1 MSKETK
7 NTESKNVV
15 ANNSNES
22 VVLTE
27 KSVDVVEN
35 TESDNVV
42 NATVV
47 ATRFYSKTIEKKQLV
62 NGVLVVVPD
71 KSYKVDLLEL
81 TLDKSLKVFVKDLN
95 TGLFVESTSNKVDIS
110 LNELKKLLSF
120 ASDKFAFVVP
130 MPIRTIITDERY
142 QHCSDEDLTQ
152 LFFGS
157 VMLHSQVVV
166 QSTLVPAGTVVGG
179 TTASDRDR
187 YFNEVVGIIPT
198 AEATAYVATKSL
210 F

>member
-1 MSKETK
+1 M
-7 NTESKNVV
+7 
-15 ANNSNES
+15 
-22 VVLTE
+22 
-27 KSVDVVEN
+27 EN
-35 TESDNVV
+35 TECDNVV

-81 TLDKSLKVFVKDLN
+81 TLDKSLKVFVKDPN

-142 QHCSDEDLTQ
+142 QHCSDEDLIQ

-166 QSTLVPAGTVVGG
+166 QSTLVPAGTVVDGA
-179 TTASDRDR
+179 TASDRDR

-198 AEATAYVATKSL
+198 AAATAYVATKSL

>member
-1 MSKETK
+1 MEEETK
-7 NTESKNVV
+7 NTESMN
-15 ANNSNES
+15 
-22 VVLTE
+22 
-27 KSVDVVEN
+27 VVEN
-35 TESDNVV
+35 VVENVESDNTV

-47 ATRFYSKTIEKKQLV
+47 ATRFYSKTIEKKQFV

-81 TLDKSLKVFVKDLN
+81 TLDKSLKVFVKDPN
-95 TGLFVESTSNKVDIS
+95 TGLFVESTSNKIDIS

-120 ASDKFAFVVP
+120 APGKFASVVP
-130 MPIRTIITDERY
+130 MPIRTIVTEEQY

-152 LFFGS
+152 LFFGN

-166 QSTLVPAGTVVGG
+166 QSTFVPAGIVVDGAI
-179 TTASDRDR
+179 ASDRDR

-198 AEATAYVATKSL
+198 AAATAYGATKSL
-210 F
+210 V